1 MKSRSR
7 QILGAFLVLGVAA
20 CSDLDHPT
28 ESGRDP
34 GQDLQA
40 ALQQAPGAEKVR
52 VIIQLN
58 SMGAAQSMA
67 ATLDAQ
73 QGAGNS
79 RVLRT
84 YRNFPLLAVEVSVN
98 ALQALQKAPGVV
110 AMTLDIPEPPALDVS
125 LGVINADAVHAL
137 GWDGSGLTVAIL
149 DTGIDQNHPFLA
161 GRIVSQACYS
171 TGGDG
176 HDADPAVAR
185 ISLCPGNATSSTA
198 ANSADTDIAECNNN
212 GNLCDHGTHVAG
224 IAAGNGAGVAVAN
237 AQAAGVAPGAN
248 IIAIQV
254 FTRFNLA
261 ADCAP
266 NAAPCVLSYPS
277 DQIAGLDRVF
287 DLRNDFDIVAANMSL
302 GGGQYFTACDA
313 GDGATRKVPIDKLLG
328 AGIATVIASGNNG
341 FTNAVAVPAC
351 ISTAVTVG
359 ATDNADNVTRNRG
372 ALLDL
377 FAPGSGIWSSGSNGG
392 FESKGGTS
400 MAAPH
405 VAGAWAVM
413 HQLLPGASVADI
425 LNRLQTTGV
434 PITYDSNGTND
445 ITTPRLD
452 LLAAIQTTADP
463 PVLTVNNAT
472 VTVDEG
478 QTAMNTGT
486 FASDDGAVTLSASV
500 GTVIDAGGGAWSWS
514 YATTDGPAQSQTVT
528 ITGTDQLDQD
538 GEVTFQLVVN
548 NVAPSVSID
557 AAQVTSIN
565 EGDNLTVT
573 AHFTDPGTLDTHT
586 ATVTC
591 HSVGGPQTVA
601 GTINV
606 TSASPVIAGTVTA
619 VCPYGDRS
627 APTFAVGVSVV
638 DKDGGEGT
646 ASFNLTV
653 ANVDPTVAIDKSGA
667 TLINGVPAV
676 IAQIGVPLS
685 FDGNA
690 TDPGSDDIEMKWD
703 WADGTNTTTMYLVNP
718 PNPDPLPS
726 PDVNPR
732 DVDDTQS
739 HTWLHACMFDIS
751 LTATDDDGG
760 VDSDGVT
767 VIIAGNSGRARSLGY
782 WQTEFRGRTGV
793 FDGTTL
799 DCYLAIAGFM
809 SAVFNEEVDA
819 STQAKAAQVL
829 HPRGQNSMS
838 DLLDAQLLAAWLN
851 FANGAFGWNDL
862 VDTTGNKVP
871 DTAFSTAVLAAEAV
885 RLNPAS
891 TRAQLEMQ
899 KNILERINV
908 MHD

>member
-1 MKSRSR
+1 MTRRSR
-7 QILGAFLVLGVAA
+7 QALGSLLVLAVAA
-20 CSDLDHPT
+20 CGDLKPPT
-28 ESGRDP
+28 ESVRA
-34 GQDLQA
+34 QDLQA

-52 VIIQLN
+52 VIVQLN
-58 SMGAAQSMA
+58 SMAGARSMA
-67 ATLDAQ
+67 NTLGAQ
-73 QGAGNS
+73 QSAGNS

-84 YRNFPLLAVEVSVN
+84 YENFPLLAVEVSVN
-98 ALQALQKAPGVV
+98 ALQALQRAPGVV
-110 AMTLDIPEPPALDVS
+110 AMTLDIPEPPSLDVS
-125 LGVINADAVHAL
+125 LGVINADAVHVL
-137 GWDGSGLTVAIL
+137 GWDGSGQTVAIL

-171 TGGDG
+171 TGGAG
-176 HDADPAVAR
+176 HDADPDVAR
-185 ISLCPGNATSSTA
+185 LSLCPGNAVSSTA
-198 ANSADTDIAECNNN
+198 AGSADTNIAECNFN
-212 GNLCDHGTHVAG
+212 GDICDHGTHVAG
-224 IAAGNGAGVAVAN
+224 IAAGNGAGVVVTN
-237 AQAAGVAPGAN
+237 AQEAGVAPGAN

-254 FTRFNLA
+254 FTRYNRA

-266 NAAPCVLSYPS
+266 AAAPCVLSSPS

-287 DLRNDFDIVAANMSL
+287 SLRNAFNISAANMSL
-302 GGGQYFTACDA
+302 GGGQYFSACDD
-313 GDGATRKVPIDKLLG
+313 GDGATRKVPIDALL
-328 AGIATVIASGNNG
+328 AEGIATVIASGNNG
-341 FTNAVAVPAC
+341 FVNAVSVPAC

-405 VAGAWAVM
+405 VAGAWTVM

-425 LNRLQTTGV
+425 LDRLQTTGV

-445 ITTPRLD
+445 VTTPRLD

-463 PVLTVNNAT
+463 PVLTVDDAT

-478 QTAMNTGT
+478 QTAVNTGT

-500 GTVIDAGGGAWSWS
+500 GTVIDAGGGNWSWS
-514 YATTDGPAQSQTVT
+514 FATADGPAQSQTVT
-528 ITGTDQLDQD
+528 ITGTDHLDQD
-538 GEVTFQLVVN
+538 GEVTFNLVVN
-548 NVAPSVSID
+548 NVAPSVTIAVDQVKSID
-557 AAQVTSIN
+557 
-565 EGDNLTVT
+565 EGGNLTVT
-573 AHFTDPGTLDTHT
+573 AGFTDPGTLDTHV
-586 ATVTC
+586 ATITC

-606 TSASPVIAGTVTA
+606 TSTSPVTAATVTA
-619 VCPYGDRS
+619 TCPYGDRS

-653 ANVDPTVAIDKSGA
+653 SNVAPTVTIDKSGA
-667 TLINGVPAV
+667 ALINGLPAF
-676 IAQIGVPLS
+676 IAQIGVPMS

-703 WADGTNTTTMYLVNP
+703 WADSNTTTTMYRVSP
-718 PNPDPLPS
+718 PNADPLPS
-726 PDVNPR
+726 PNVNPR
-732 DVDDTQS
+732 NADDTQS
-739 HTWLHACMFDIS
+739 HTWLKACMFDIS

-793 FDGTTL
+793 FDSTTL
-799 DCYLAIAGFM
+799 NCYLAITGFM
-809 SAVFNEEVDA
+809 SGVFNEVVDA

-829 HPRGQNSMS
+829 HPRGQNSVS
-838 DLLDAQLLAAWLN
+838 DLLGAQLLAAWLN
-851 FANGAFGWNDL
+851 FANGAFGWDDL

-871 DTAFSTAVLAAEAV
+871 DTAFSTAVLAAETV

-908 MHD
+908 MHE

>member
-1 MKSRSR
+1 MHDRRR
-7 QILGAFLVLGVAA
+7 QILTGLLLLAVAS
-20 CSDLDHPT
+20 CTDLESPT
-28 ESGRDP
+28 EG
-34 GQDLQA
+34 GAHGEQALQA
-40 ALQQAPGAEKVR
+40 ALQAEPGGEKVR
-52 VIIQLN
+52 VIVQVN
-58 SMGAAQSMA
+58 SMGRAQSLAASLDAAQS
-67 ATLDAQ
+67 
-73 QGAGNS
+73 GGNS

-84 YRNFPLLAVEVSVN
+84 YDNFPLVTVEVSVN
-98 ALQALQKAPGVV
+98 ALQALQRAPGVLSV
-110 AMTLDIPEPPALDVS
+110 TPDIPEPPSLDVS
-125 LGVINADAVHAL
+125 LGVINADDVHAL
-137 GWDGSGLTVAIL
+137 GWTGSGFTVAIL
-149 DTGIDQNHPFLA
+149 DTGIDQNHPFF
-161 GRIVSQACYS
+161 GNRIVSQACYS
-171 TGGDG
+171 TGGAG
-176 HDADPAVAR
+176 HDADADVGR
-185 ISLCPGNATSSTA
+185 ISLCPGNAASSTA
-198 ANSADTDIAECNNN
+198 ANSADTNIAACNFN
-212 GNLCDHGTHVAG
+212 GDLCDHGTHVAG

-237 AQAAGVAPGAN
+237 AQAAGVAPAAN

-254 FTRFNLA
+254 FTRHNR
-261 ADCAP
+261 ADDCDP
-266 NAAPCVLSYPS
+266 RPEPCVLSYPS

-287 DLRNDFDIVAANMSL
+287 TLRNAFNIAAANMSL
-302 GGGQYFTACDA
+302 GGGQFFIACDA
-313 GDGATRKVPIDKLLG
+313 LEAARKTAIDSLRAKN
-328 AGIATVIASGNNG
+328 IATVISSGNDG
-341 FTNAVAVPAC
+341 FVNAVGAPAC
-351 ISTAVTVG
+351 ISTAVAVG
-359 ATDNADNVTRNRG
+359 ATDNNDNVTRNRG
-372 ALLDL
+372 ALLAL

-413 HQLLPGASVADI
+413 RELLPNASVADI
-425 LNRLQTTGV
+425 LNRFQTTGV
-434 PITYDSNGTND
+434 PITYDSNGTD
-445 ITTPRLD
+445 DVTTPRLD

-463 PVLTVNNAT
+463 PVLKVNNAT

-478 QTAMNTGT
+478 QTATNGGT

-500 GTVIDAGGGAWSWS
+500 GTVIDEGGGAWSWS

-538 GEVTFQLVVN
+538 GEVTFALVVN
-548 NVAPSVSID
+548 NVSPSVSID
-557 AAQVTSIN
+557 AAQMTSIN

-591 HSVGGPQTVA
+591 HSVGGAQTVP

-606 TSASPVIAGTVTA
+606 TSVSPVIAGTVTA

-638 DKDGGEGT
+638 DKDSGEGK
-646 ASFNLTV
+646 ASSDLTV

-667 TLINGVPAV
+667 TLINGVPAF

-703 WADGTNTTTMYLVNP
+703 WADGNTTTTMYLVNP
-718 PNPDPLPS
+718 PNLDPLPS

-739 HTWLHACMFDIS
+739 HTWVKACMFAIS

-760 VDSDGVT
+760 VDSDGAS

-782 WQTEFRGRTGV
+782 WQTEFRGRTSV

-809 SAVFNEEVDA
+809 SAVFNEVVDA

-829 HPRGQNSMS
+829 HPRGQNSML

-851 FANGAFGWNDL
+851 FANGAFGWDEL
-862 VDTTGNKVP
+862 VDTTGDKVP

-908 MHD
+908 MHE

>member
-7 QILGAFLVLGVAA
+7 QILGTFLVLGVAA

-52 VIIQLN
+52 VIVQLN
-58 SMGAAQSMA
+58 SMAGAQSMA
-67 ATLDAQ
+67 ATLGGHQ
-73 QGAGNS
+73 SAGNS

-84 YRNFPLLAVEVSVN
+84 YENFPLLAVEVSVN

-125 LGVINADAVHAL
+125 LGVINADDVHAL

-171 TGGDG
+171 TGGAG
-176 HDADPAVAR
+176 HDADPAVGR

-224 IAAGNGAGVAVAN
+224 IAAGDGDGVVVAN
-237 AQAAGVAPGAN
+237 AQAAGVAPAAS

-254 FTRFNLA
+254 FTRFNRG

-266 NAAPCVLSYPS
+266 NAAPCVLSYIA

-287 DLRNDFDIVAANMSL
+287 DLRNTFDIVAANMSL
-302 GGGQYFTACDA
+302 GSGNYTSACDA
-313 GDGATRKVPIDKLLG
+313 GDGATRKVPIDALLG
-328 AGIATVIASGNNG
+328 EGIATVISSGNNNID
-341 FTNAVAVPAC
+341 NAVGVPAC

-359 ATDNADNVTRNRG
+359 ATDNSDNVTRNRG

-392 FESKGGTS
+392 FEQKGGTS

-405 VAGAWAVM
+405 VTGAWAVM

-434 PITYDSNGTND
+434 PITYPSGGGEV
-445 ITTPRLD
+445 TTPRID

-463 PVLTVNNAT
+463 PELTVNNAT

-478 QTAMNTGT
+478 QTAVNTGT

-538 GEVTFQLVVN
+538 GEVTFELVVN

-565 EGDNLTVT
+565 EGDDLTVT

-606 TSASPVIAGTVTA
+606 TSISPVTEATVTA

-646 ASFNLTV
+646 ASFDLTV
-653 ANVDPTVAIDKSGA
+653 ANVDPTVAIDKSAA
-667 TLINGVPAV
+667 TLINGVPAF

-690 TDPGSDDIEMKWD
+690 TDPGSDDIEMEWD
-703 WADGTNTTTMYLVNP
+703 WADGNTTTTMYLVNP
-718 PNPDPLPS
+718 PDPDPLPS
-726 PDVNPR
+726 PDVDPR

-760 VDSDGVT
+760 VDSDGAT

-782 WQTEFRGRTGV
+782 WQTEFRGRTSV
-793 FDGTTL
+793 FDSTTL

-809 SAVFNEEVDA
+809 SAVFNEVVDA

-829 HPRGQNSMS
+829 HPRGQSMS
-838 DLLDAQLLAAWLN
+838 ALLDAQLLAAWLN
-851 FANGAFGWNDL
+851 FANGAFGWDEL
-862 VDTTGNKVP
+862 VDTTGDKVP

-908 MHD
+908 MHE